1 MLTILVYL
9 YTWTQI
15 SQHEMVGVY
24 QKDCSK
30 DIQYKLYASQV
41 KQKKYFDIRFKC
53 QQQQQA
59 SHLKFVMIY
68 TEW

>member
-1 MLTILVYL
+1 
-9 YTWTQI
+9 
-15 SQHEMVGVY
+15 MVGVY

-30 DIQYKLYASQV
+30 DIPYKLYTSQV